1 MNEER
6 IRQLEDLGFVWALRG
21 QEGSRRD
28 DSMLHD
34 SVAALQNAPLVPVEA
49 IVPVVPIVHH
59 PEHPPHNPEDILEE
73 PSVMAAYQVHEL

>member
-28 DSMLHD
+28 ETMLQDSEH
-34 SVAALQNAPLVPVEA
+34 LQNAAMMPAESVT
-49 IVPVVPIVHH
+49 HH
-59 PEHPPHNPEDILEE
+59 QNYAPNNPSNNPEDILDD
-73 PSVMAAYQVHEL
+73 SAVIAAYHVQEV